1 MTAEP
6 IRVQT
11 FSREGL
17 VFEVT
22 DAGPSEGRV
31 VIALHGF
38 PEDRQCWS
46 GLAEF
51 LTSAGYRVLAPDQRG
66 YSPGARP
73 RRRRAYDAANL
84 RDDVL
89 ALADTAGADRFD
101 VVGHDWGG
109 FVAWDLA
116 ARNPGR
122 VRSCTSLS
130 TPHPRAIRDVA
141 LKSTQL
147 LHLWYALSFQ
157 VPVIPELVFKAVGP
171 SRGARLLE
179 RGGLDTDA
187 AAHYASRFAYP
198 DQMSGPI
205 DWYRALPLDLRDPVP
220 DVSDVPTLYI
230 WGDGDRYLT
239 RPAAVATAR
248 HVTAPYRFE
257 ILPGAPHWLPT
268 AAAERI
274 APILLEHL
282 ASTAD

>member
-1 MTAEP
+1 M
-6 IRVQT
+6 QT

-17 VFEVT
+17 VFDVT
-22 DAGPSEGRV
+22 DAGPDDGPV

-38 PEDRQCWS
+38 PENRQCWS
-46 GLAEF
+46 RLVGP
-51 LTSAGYRVLAPDQRG
+51 LTAAGYRVLAPDQRG

-73 RRRRAYDAANL
+73 KGRRAYSATNL

-89 ALADTAGADRFD
+89 ALAHTAGAERFD

-116 ARNPGR
+116 ARHADR

-147 LHLWYALSFQ
+147 LHLWYLLGFQ
-157 VPVIPELVFKAVGP
+157 VPIIPELTLKVVGP
-171 SRGARLLE
+171 SRGARMLE
-179 RGGLDTDA
+179 RGGLDPETA
-187 AAHYASRFAYP
+187 AEYAARFAHR
-198 DQMSGPI
+198 DEMRGQI
-205 DWYRALPLDLRDPVP
+205 DWYRALPFDLRDPVP
-220 DVSDVPTLYI
+220 DVSQVPTLFV
-230 WGDGDRYLT
+230 WGDGDHYLT
-239 RPAAVATAR
+239 RPAAIATAQ
-248 HVTAPYRFE
+248 HVAAPFRFE

-268 AAAERI
+268 AAADRL

-282 ASTAD
+282 ASAAG